1 MKNTN
6 IGIANLVISN
16 KLKDSYFHNN
26 LIEEAKKLT
35 TDFFAVIKSSPI
47 LQLEFK
53 VLSNLE
59 NKHIENDLGATRYID
74 DNIKL
79 FEVYTIQEI
88 DAERQKLND
97 FLLENVV
104 PEITDAS
111 YDPERIN
118 LYNAIDTLITESL
131 NVPDKVD
138 VDSIHDSF
146 EIVLNHVKS
155 PKKETLTENLE
166 MKDIDE
172 DVIEIAIGKFN
183 EKYDTL
189 NESDKN
195 LLKKL
200 IKSTDDEKQGLLEEY
215 KTECLTILESV
226 PKDTI
231 EEKNTKIANAIRKI
245 KEMKYGKN
253 TVDDNIIGLHEVVCI
268 INPRERKK
276 IISRSCELWTSTI

>member
-35 TDFFAVIKSSPI
+35 TDFFAVIESSPI

-88 DAERQKLND
+88 DKEREKLCTLYEEVSPFYHAEEQEKLK
-97 FLLENVV
+97 
-104 PEITDAS
+104 
-111 YDPERIN
+111 

-146 EIVLNHVKS
+146 EIVLNHIKS
-155 PKKETLTENLE
+155 PKKESLTENVE
-166 MKDIDE
+166 MKDVDE

-189 NESDKN
+189 NEGDKN

-200 IKSTDDEKQGLLEEY
+200 IKSTDDEKQGILEEY

-231 EEKNTKIANAIRKI
+231 EEKNNKIANAIRKI
-245 KEMKYGKN
+245 KEMKYGKD
-253 TVDDNIIGLHEVVCI
+253 TVDDNIIGLHEL
-268 INPRERKK
+268 KK
-276 IISRSCELWTSTI
+276 ELL